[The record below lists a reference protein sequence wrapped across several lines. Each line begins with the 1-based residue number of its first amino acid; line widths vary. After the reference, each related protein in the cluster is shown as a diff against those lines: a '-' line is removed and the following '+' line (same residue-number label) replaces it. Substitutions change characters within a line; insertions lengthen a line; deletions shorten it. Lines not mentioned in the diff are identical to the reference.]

1 MDALPISLEARPFQG
16 LLNGLMKKNFY
27 GDREITREYLLSEL
41 YANREEAEQGQFANE
56 ISLYE
61 KVCCN
66 TYVMWFV
73 VEPVWLTTA
82 ACVTDCNEGS
92 RTKLGTRAVS

>member
-16 LLNGLMKKNFY
+16 LLNGLIKKNFY
-27 GDREITREYLLSEL
+27 GDREITNEYLLSEL

-61 KVCCN
+61 KVC
-66 TYVMWFV
+66 
-73 VEPVWLTTA
+73 A
-82 ACVTDCNEGS
+82 APALYGLSFSQCGS
-92 RTKLGTRAVS
+92 QLPLV